1 MWQKNQGPYS
11 RPLVSKDR
19 NEKGIKTEMPNN
31 LKKNQKKRFYII
43 LLVIFAIALA
53 VILGFM
59 FQARQVQKNAQERFH
74 DLAAQSGS
82 TDIQKVS
89 VPDDDG
95 EVSAAEIDA
104 PEKNLDWEALHEENS
119 DIYAWL
125 YIPGTGVD
133 YPVLQHPEDDTY
145 YLEHNLDGSQ
155 GYPGCIYTE
164 RLNSKDFMDQN
175 TVIYGHDLND
185 GTMFH
190 TLHGYKD
197 KNFFEANR
205 YAFVYTPERV
215 FVYDIFAAYESGDEH
230 ILYTYGFAG
239 DSGFQ
244 EYLDMIFRSRDAGA
258 HFRDGVEVDASDR
271 IITLSTC
278 LDTEPDKR
286 YLVQGVFVNEKLL
299 AQ

>member
-1 MWQKNQGPYS
+1 MVPGFK
-11 RPLVSKDR
+11 RKKR
-19 NEKGIKTEMPNN
+19 KGIKTERPIN
-31 LKKNQKKRFYII
+31 LKKKRKKLFYRI
-43 LLVIFAIALA
+43 LLVIFSIALA

-59 FQARQVQKNAQERFH
+59 FRTRQIQKNAQERFD
-74 DLAAQSGS
+74 DLAARSDS
-82 TDIQKVS
+82 TDSQKVPI
-89 VPDDDG
+89 PDDDG
-95 EVSAAEIDA
+95 EVSAAGADA
-104 PEKNLDWEALHEENS
+104 PEKDLDWEALHAENG

-125 YIPGTGVD
+125 YIPGTSID
-133 YPVLQHPEDDTY
+133 YPVLQHPEDDSY
-145 YLEHNLDGSQ
+145 YLGHNLDGSQ

-164 RLNSKDFMDQN
+164 RLNSKDFTDQN

-190 TLHGYKD
+190 TLHSYKD

-205 YAFVYTPERV
+205 YAYIYTPEQV
-215 FVYDIFAAYESGDEH
+215 FIYDIFAAYESGDEH

-244 EYLDMIFRSRDAGA
+244 EYLDMIFLSRDAGA

-278 LDTEPDKR
+278 LDTKPDKR
-286 YLVQGVFVNEKLL
+286 YLVQGVLVNEAPLT
-299 AQ
+299 Q

>member
-1 MWQKNQGPYS
+1 MDP
-11 RPLVSKDR
+11 KDR
-19 NEKGIKTEMPNN
+19 NEKNFKTEIPMNS
-31 LKKNQKKRFYII
+31 KRKQKKLFYII

-53 VILGFM
+53 VILGLM
-59 FQARQVQKNAQERFH
+59 FQARQVQKNAQERFN

-82 TDIQKVS
+82 TDSQKTS
-89 VPDDDG
+89 VPDDSS
-95 EVSAAEIDA
+95 EESAAEFEV
-104 PEKNLDWEALHEENS
+104 PEKNPDWEALHAENG

-125 YIPGTGVD
+125 YIPGTSVD
-133 YPVLQHPEDDTY
+133 YPVLQHPKDDTY

-197 KNFFEANR
+197 KNFFEDNR
-205 YAFVYTPERV
+205 YAFIYTPEQV

-244 EYLDMIFRSRDAGA
+244 EYLDMIFLSRDTGA

-278 LDTEPDKR
+278 LDTRPDKR
-286 YLVQGVFVNEKLL
+286 YLVQGVLVNETSLT
-299 AQ
+299 Q

>member
-1 MWQKNQGPYS
+1 MEP
-11 RPLVSKDR
+11 KDR
-19 NEKGIKTEMPNN
+19 KEKRIQTELSNN
-31 LKKNQKKRFYII
+31 SNKKQKKLFYII
-43 LLVIFAIALA
+43 LLILFAIALT
-53 VILGFM
+53 VILGLM
-59 FQARQVQKNAQERFH
+59 FRTRQIQKNAQERFN
-74 DLAAQSGS
+74 DLAAQSDS
-82 TDIQKVS
+82 TDSQKMSRPDDDGEVS
-89 VPDDDG
+89 SPDDDG
-95 EVSAAEIDA
+95 EVSAAEADV
-104 PEKNLDWEALHEENS
+104 PEKNLDWDALHAENG

-125 YIPGTGVD
+125 YIPGTSVD
-133 YPVLQHPEDDTY
+133 YPVLQHPEDDSY

-164 RLNSKDFMDQN
+164 RLNSKDFTDQN

-190 TLHGYKD
+190 TLHSYKD

-205 YAFVYTPERV
+205 YAFIYTLEQV

-239 DSGFQ
+239 NSGFQ
-244 EYLDMIFRSRDAGA
+244 EYLDMIFRSRDTGA

-278 LDTEPDKR
+278 LDTKPDKR
-286 YLVQGVFVNEKLL
+286 FLVQGVLVSETPL